1 MGAVERRSP
10 LAVVAGV
17 VARDGRIML
26 CRRRPEVHNGLKWEF
41 PGGKLEPG
49 EAPEDALRRELRE
62 ELAIDVRV
70 GRVLDAVLHR
80 YPDRDVLVLF
90 YPCEIVAGEPAPV
103 DCDAVAWA
111 EKGELNTFDLAGA
124 DALFVERQNGELKIE
139 N

>member
-90 YPCEIVAGEPAPV
+90 YPCEIVAGEPAPSI
-103 DCDAVAWA
+103 ATPWR
-111 EKGELNTFDLAGA
+111 GRRRGS
-124 DALFVERQNGELKIE
+124 
-139 N
+139 